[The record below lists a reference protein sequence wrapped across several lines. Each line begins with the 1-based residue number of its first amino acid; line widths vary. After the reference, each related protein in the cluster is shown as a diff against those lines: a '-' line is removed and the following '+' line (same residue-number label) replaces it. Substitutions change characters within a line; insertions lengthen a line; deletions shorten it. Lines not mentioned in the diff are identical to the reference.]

1 MFASTARS
9 KDSVFRAFLL
19 GSILHDAF
27 LCGIAQEASRKC
39 QVLSTRGTI
48 GRFEGTS
55 SNPHITILSQC
66 LISECSLNPHVLLLG
81 SVSRANKTPNLRFS
95 RSPAQ
100 SHGSTILQVKHCA
113 YAQIPFGLPIRP
125 WGIGP
130 VWMAFAI
137 RECHSQCS
145 ISNAITATPLFK
157 FAVGD
162 KGTTISPSL
171 RPSPLPISW
180 PSQQRSS
187 GATSQPPRAKVFQA
201 CLSLRIHRTVQHHH
215 HGVRNRTQ
223 RVQCRRVS
231 HPLP

>member
-1 MFASTARS
+1 MDKISTALSNMFASTARS

-27 LCGIAQEASRKC
+27 LCGIAQEASRN
-39 QVLSTRGTI
+39 V
-48 GRFEGTS
+48 RFCRQGALLAGSKELS

-66 LISECSLNPHVLLLG
+66 LISECSLNPYVLLLG

-162 KGTTISPSL
+162 KGTTVSPSL
-171 RPSPLPISW
+171 RPSPLPIS
-180 PSQQRSS
+180 
-187 GATSQPPRAKVFQA
+187 
-201 CLSLRIHRTVQHHH
+201 
-215 HGVRNRTQ
+215 
-223 RVQCRRVS
+223 
-231 HPLP
+231 